1 LRQTGY
7 RLAAVERAVSAARHV
22 IVDMAGFPPPAS
34 PPRSCVRI
42 CGGAGHP
49 APRCETGPEVS
60 YTELDFDTATAAGL
74 DRLVFL
80 LDENA
85 IGVGIPLSA
94 LIDLEFGAW

>member
-1 LRQTGY
+1 
-7 RLAAVERAVSAARHV
+7 
-22 IVDMAGFPPPAS
+22 
-34 PPRSCVRI
+34 
-42 CGGAGHP
+42 
-49 APRCETGPEVS
+49 VS